1 MDQVFQV
8 VGDCPGRFFR
18 LFSTPDKWYLICSK
32 RAFDALDTFGVFAS
46 FGVFGALEFFHS
58 LDAFGSF
65 GIFGVLVGAC
75 WSWRFENIQ
84 WSSSSEKK
92 SFFE

>member
-84 WSSSSEKK
+84 WSSLSEKK